1 MSLEFDL
8 TLPRRDFT
16 INLSGSFGKE
26 TIGIYGPSG
35 AGKTSFFSMLL
46 GLEKPRKGNIILNNR
61 VLADTEAGVHV
72 PVNRRRIGVVFQ
84 EKLLFP
90 HLTIREN
97 ILFGERYA
105 PEHRISLESVAE
117 LLDVTPM
124 LDSRPAEISG
134 GEQQRVAIARALL
147 TSPELLLLDEPF
159 NAVHAE
165 LRLSILPYLNRLTE
179 ELKIPMLVISHDL
192 PDIQRLTSTVYLI
205 HRGICS
211 GFGNIFTLFSES
223 DSMTDNSGLV
233 NTFSLY
239 EPRKIEPGLYSC
251 SVDGIPGDFIQ
262 SPVAPGNNFT
272 LVLQPNEISLSTR
285 RISNTSIQNQL
296 PCKVTE
302 IIMREDFVY
311 CGLKSGTVPLYA
323 KITASAVR
331 DLMLKPGDNVFALF
345 KTQALSL

>member
-1 MSLEFDL
+1 MSLEFDV

-16 INLSGSFGKE
+16 IGLSGNFGKE

-46 GLEKPRKGNIILNNR
+46 GLEKPQKGKISLNKRILT
-61 VLADTEAGVHV
+61 DTDAGIHI
-72 PVNRRRIGVVFQ
+72 PANRRRIGVVFQ

-90 HLTIREN
+90 HLSIRDN
-97 ILFGERYA
+97 ILFGKRYA
-105 PEHRISLESVAE
+105 KKHRVNLASIADM
-117 LLDVTPM
+117 LDVSPM
-124 LDSRPAEISG
+124 LDSKPAEISG

-147 TSPELLLLDEPF
+147 TSPEMLLLDEPF
-159 NAVHAE
+159 NAVDAE

-205 HRGICS
+205 QKGTCG
-211 GFGNIFTLFSES
+211 GFGNIFSLFSES
-223 DSMTDNSGLV
+223 DSMTDNAGLV

-239 EPRKIEPGLYSC
+239 EPRKIEPGHYAC

-262 SPVAPGNNFT
+262 APVAPGKNFT
-272 LVLQPNEISLSTR
+272 VILQPNEISLSTR

-296 PCKVTE
+296 PCRVTE
-302 IIMREDFVY
+302 IIRRQDFVY
-311 CGLKSGTVPLYA
+311 CGLKAGTVPLYA
-323 KITASAVR
+323 KITSSAVN
-331 DLMLKPGDNVFALF
+331 DLMLKPGDNVYALF
-345 KTQALSL
+345 KTQALTL